1 MILLADKIKGD
12 NFSLIE
18 ATDVGKAEEFAE
30 IVRNNRQEFK
40 FLPHTSQ
47 ITTVAKAVAE
57 ISGYAAKRQSGEM
70 FFYFVVD
77 DRNKILGCAGV
88 KVKDE
93 HTAEGCYWLDK
104 AYCGNGYATRAINL
118 LEKAVFAAGFQRFE
132 IWCNADNLPSV
143 KIPQRLGYRREG
155 VLRDAEYLDGGYH
168 NVVIFSKLRTDK

>member
-1 MILLADKIKGD
+1 MRLADKIKGD

-18 ATDVGKAEEFAE
+18 ASDVKRAEEFAA
-30 IVRNNRQEFK
+30 IVRNNLQEFK

-47 ITTVAKAVAE
+47 ITTVAKAAAE

-77 DRNKILGCAGV
+77 DKNKILGCVGV

-104 AYCGNGYATRAINL
+104 AHCGNGYATRAINL

-143 KIPQRLGYRREG
+143 RVPQRLGYCLAET
-155 VLRDAEYLDGGYH
+155 LPAAEYILGTHHDVKVFCKNKDG
-168 NVVIFSKLRTDK
+168 